1 MLPTLR
7 KEKPMEPLDRILID
21 SCSQVIKEKLVSR
34 DYRLE
39 FSHGR
44 PFISVAGNNRV
55 VCIYDEQVTDKERD
69 THFINRAKDFFEV
82 QTEKLKELAIRTI
95 VKSESER
102 RQELPENPEVSGQ
115 HNGTSVL
122 VPDTDVLS
130 HNQLQLLKIIHE
142 HCENKLYFNHKLQAI
157 MSLDHRYSYVPD
169 RFGGLTSCGVST
181 PLTHFQKISA
191 QWDEIASLKHWPADP
206 SFTDQVVSQQSLPAP
221 GRLEDVKSIEAVV
234 DYVAGGNHRPLV
246 IFDVDDTIITREVF
260 EHGTTSLVPVAS
272 NTTDIMTRIRQKSPN
287 AVIILLTQTNKYHT
301 HRKLREAGVSKEL
314 FQDILCVADLGGNK
328 YDAVVHYV
336 KQVMQQKPDQVCF
349 VDDQTNFLKMV
360 EDACKHLRIHCNT
373 FHFTG
378 AQGAVQ
384 RVYASALGL
393 SVEDYVQGNF

>member
-1 MLPTLR
+1 
-7 KEKPMEPLDRILID
+7 MEPLDRLLID
-21 SCSQVIKEKLVSR
+21 SCSQMIKEKLETH

-44 PFISVAGNNRV
+44 PFISIAGNNRV

-69 THFINRAKDFFEV
+69 THFISRAKDFFEV

-95 VKSESER
+95 IKSESER
-102 RQELPENPEVSGQ
+102 QLELSENPEVSGNQ
-115 HNGTSVL
+115 NGASVL
-122 VPDTDVLS
+122 APDTEVLS

-142 HCENKLYFNHKLQAI
+142 HCEKKLYFDHKLQAI

-169 RFGGLTSCGVST
+169 RFGGLTRCDVST
-181 PLTHFQKISA
+181 PLTHFKEISA
-191 QWDEIASLKHWPADP
+191 QWNEIASLKHWPTDP
-206 SFTDQVVSQQSLPAP
+206 CFRVVSQQSLPEP
-221 GRLEDVKSIEAVV
+221 GRLEDVKSIETVV

-272 NTTDIMTRIRQKSPN
+272 NTTEVMAKIRKKSPN

-301 HRKLREAGVSKEL
+301 LRKLREAGVSKEL

-378 AQGAVQ
+378 AQRAVE